1 MQNHVKV
8 YFEHFGY
15 DQSDVIMCEFPE
27 CWSPGVDI
35 HHIESRSKYGSK
47 RKDEQD
53 SIGNL
58 ICLCR
63 SHHERAHGP
72 ECREVKA
79 ILKEVVAKRK

>member
-15 DQSDVIMCEFPE
+15 DSSDTIQCEL
-27 CWSPGVDI
+27 CGSVAVHI
-35 HHIESRSKYGSK
+35 HHILPRSYFGSK
-47 RKDEQD
+47 HKHSQDE
-53 SIGNL
+53 ITNL
-58 ICLCR
+58 CALCYDC
-63 SHHERAHGP
+63 HERAHGP